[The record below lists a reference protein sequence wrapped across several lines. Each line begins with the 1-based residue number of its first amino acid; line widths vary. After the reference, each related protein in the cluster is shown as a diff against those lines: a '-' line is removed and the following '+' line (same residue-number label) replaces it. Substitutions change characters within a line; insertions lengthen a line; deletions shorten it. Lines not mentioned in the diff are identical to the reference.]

1 MKQKTKNCLIAT
13 LSTLAI
19 SLGAFGWVNT
29 TTIQNVASAEAASS
43 TVISLV
49 EGAACRI
56 RTADDE
62 EQGSGI
68 RFKAVLDRTQW
79 TALAASNEMVAG
91 IMILPTDYIN
101 VADGYTHEALDAAGK
116 KYLDFTFTEEE
127 VGEKSLLAAS
137 MVDILDQNYTR
148 DFSGVAYLK
157 STTAFEGATEY
168 NGAYYSYAEYTEED
182 NSRSIYEIAFAAY
195 NDRSA
200 SKVTTD
206 YENAVVFNENTSY
219 SPYTD
224 GQRNVLKG
232 YLDGVVDLKKN
243 AYADIVVANN
253 TQYYTSPYTIKK
265 ESNADFVVNYA
276 LSVEAKG
283 MLFNGE
289 RIKELAFT
297 DGKAN
302 VSLTD
307 RVVLSENAAINA
319 DGSVTLGGRTT
330 PGGYAYHIAQMDNSY
345 IALEGTYGLGTYI
358 DISFKGNNMPEV
370 MFFADQIN
378 GNMTSMGGKGVLFSN
393 GIANAS
399 MNQDFLRKYYIFG
412 PNRISLTGGITDSD
426 KQAIATNW
434 YETSGSRV
442 IDNANKLLIGYNSSG
457 VASDYPFL
465 TQKGL
470 ASTPDTEYKYTVG
483 MYESNG
489 KVYAHIKLYDAT
501 NHKMLYNFD
510 QATTLSASNLTA
522 GSIILYGTV
531 AGEANSTTFTYS
543 APYSVNEVSAP
554 NNGATANT
562 DGSVTLAGKVSPGSY
577 VYHVAQLENSY
588 VAVEG
593 EYGLNTYIDIMFK
606 GNNMPQV
613 MFFADQINGNMTSM
627 GGKGVLF
634 SNGLTWANGS
644 VLRKYAIY
652 GPNRIYLHGGIT
664 DSDKV
669 VQNTNTYEG
678 SDSRVISNTNKI
690 LLGYDASGNVSD
702 YPYLTQKGL
711 ATTPDIMYKYTL
723 GMYEKN
729 SVVYAHI
736 ELHDITNGVTV
747 YNFDQATTLSASNL
761 TAGNIILYGSV
772 AGTATTTTFSYSE
785 PYTQGDEIEEPE
797 ETPEVELPA
806 NSGATFNDDGSVTLA
821 GKASPGGYVYHVA
834 QVDNSYVALEGEYG
848 LDTYID
854 ITFKGNNM
862 PQVLFFADQINGN
875 MTSMGGKGV
884 LFSNGLV
891 TANPAGS
898 ILRKYAIYGPNR
910 IYLYGGITDS
920 DKVVQ
925 NTNTYEGSDSRV
937 INNANRILL
946 GYDASGNVSSYPY
959 LTQKGLATTPDVE
972 YRYILGMYENDGV
985 VYAHIELYDL
995 TNGATVYN
1003 INQATTL
1010 SASDLTAG
1018 SIILYGSVA
1027 GAATTTT
1034 FSYSE
1039 PYLDTGVTSNDDGSI
1054 TLAGGESTSA
1064 GWMSGISE
1072 SLNNSYFAFDG
1083 EYTIGTEVAFTFTGN
1098 NLPQV
1103 MLFAD
1108 QINGDMSK
1116 LGGKGIL
1123 LMNGLYVS
1131 NPPSGTSERYIGKNK
1146 LVCFGPNRIY
1156 DNYYTLV
1163 VQQDVC
1169 DVTFEDG
1176 YAWAELEDGVSYK
1189 YVVWTEEVE
1198 GEILVCVELYNAIT
1212 LELLS
1217 KGSYDSNVS
1226 VNDITAGAIVVYAA
1240 VKGDGRNTTFFYDE
1254 PVMHAEK
1261 MEFYTYGTPGT
1272 YATEADLTTEEVLT
1286 DYLNSGMTTM
1296 VLSGESAFNGIGWSS
1311 SKTKALMDK
1320 AIAVGVEKFIINDT
1334 RLNDGLCIEGSLIG
1348 TGCKFASEAELDRY
1362 VENCITDY
1370 VNEKEFYGLIL
1381 KDEPGYTYA
1390 TSMGQLYRSI
1400 KRVAEKLNVEI
1411 YVQMNLHPLSDDA
1424 WDYYKATAT
1433 SSMYEDYKD
1442 YLRLFLDGTGA
1453 DMICVD
1459 KYPFMADGE
1468 FLPDYYACYKALAEV
1483 CAEYNAQFGFVLQ
1496 SWTDTSVRTVS
1507 QEEMNLQMNAALAFG
1522 AKELSF
1528 FSYVP
1533 RDDGENE
1540 SQSFIDINGNKTA
1553 VYDYA
1558 KNAIAS
1564 AKQVANLLCDYDY
1577 VGSSTNDKSQESW
1590 FVDDTFAKLTY
1601 TSASWSVVTESYNDK
1616 TDSYLYTVINANVD
1630 TTAAS
1635 TITLT
1640 FAGATQ
1646 AYVLEDGVW
1655 SLVNLANGT
1664 YTANVSLGEAI
1675 YIIPLA

>member
-29 TTIQNVASAEAASS
+29 ATIQNVASAEAASS

-200 SKVTTD
+200 TKVTTD

-265 ESNADFVVNYA
+265 ESNADFVVNYD

-370 MFFADQIN
+370 MFFADEIN

-470 ASTPDTEYKYTVG
+470 ASTPDTEYKYT
-483 MYESNG
+483 
-489 KVYAHIKLYDAT
+489 
-501 NHKMLYNFD
+501 
-510 QATTLSASNLTA
+510 
-522 GSIILYGTV
+522 
-531 AGEANSTTFTYS
+531 
-543 APYSVNEVSAP
+543 
-554 NNGATANT
+554 
-562 DGSVTLAGKVSPGSY
+562 
-577 VYHVAQLENSY
+577 
-588 VAVEG
+588 
-593 EYGLNTYIDIMFK
+593 
-606 GNNMPQV
+606 
-613 MFFADQINGNMTSM
+613 
-627 GGKGVLF
+627 
-634 SNGLTWANGS
+634 
-644 VLRKYAIY
+644 
-652 GPNRIYLHGGIT
+652 
-664 DSDKV
+664 
-669 VQNTNTYEG
+669 
-678 SDSRVISNTNKI
+678 
-690 LLGYDASGNVSD
+690 
-702 YPYLTQKGL
+702 
-711 ATTPDIMYKYTL
+711 L

-729 SVVYAHI
+729 GVVYAHI

-747 YNFDQATTLSASNL
+747 YNFDQATTLSANNL

-772 AGTATTTTFSYSE
+772 AGTANTTTFSYSE

-946 GYDASGNVSSYPY
+946 GYDASGNVSDYPY

-972 YRYILGMYENDGV
+972 YRYTLGMYENDGV

-1348 TGCKFASEAELDRY
+1348 TGCKFASEAELDLY

-1433 SSMYEDYKD
+1433 SFMYEDYKD

-1655 SLVNLANGT
+1655 SLVNLTNGT